1 MSRKYKFHDQEQLYF
16 VSFATVYWID
26 ALTRNEYKDIIIDS
40 LKYCIEEKDLDLYAW
55 VIMRSAAQPNHV
67 HLIIGT
73 RGEPLQNIMRD
84 LKKFTSK
91 KIVEAIRNNPQ
102 ESRRE
107 WMIWMFERA
116 GKKNSNNEVIQF
128 WQQHNQPIELTTAA
142 MIKQKLERAANRYLH
157 QNPVIA
163 GFVRQPQDWV
173 YSSAVDY
180 YTDNQKGLIL
190 NLSYIA

>member
-55 VIMRSAAQPNHV
+55 VIMPNHV
-67 HLIIGT
+67 HSIIGT

-142 MIKQKLERAANRYLH
+142 MIKQKLEYIH
-157 QNPVIA
+157 QNPVVA
-163 GFVRQPQDWV
+163 GFVRQPQDWL

-190 NLSYIA
+190 NLSYIE

>member
-55 VIMRSAAQPNHV
+55 VIMRSAAQPNHG

-73 RGEPLQNIMRD
+73 RGEPLQNIMRH

-91 KIVEAIRNNPQ
+91 KIVESIRNNPQ
-102 ESRRE
+102 ESRPE

-128 WQQHNQPIELTTAA
+128 WQQHNQPIELTTVT
-142 MIKQKLERAANRYLH
+142 MIRQKLERAANRYLH

-163 GFVRQPQDWV
+163 GFVRQPQD
-173 YSSAVDY
+173 
-180 YTDNQKGLIL
+180 
-190 NLSYIA
+190 